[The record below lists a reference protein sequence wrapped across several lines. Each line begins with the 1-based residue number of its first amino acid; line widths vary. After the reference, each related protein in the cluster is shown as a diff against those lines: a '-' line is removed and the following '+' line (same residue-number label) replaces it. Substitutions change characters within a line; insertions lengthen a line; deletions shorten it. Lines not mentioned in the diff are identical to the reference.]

1 MRRAFARVSRS
12 RTSRPSTK
20 IRGKYLEAL
29 EEDDFEVLP
38 GSTCVVGFLRTYA
51 SYLKLDADEL
61 VEAYKTGYAPRVEEP
76 PVVRT
81 DVTKAPRSRTS
92 AERRQK
98 RVRRQHGGYVVAAV
112 IAIIIVALLAW
123 FGTGRG
129 QEAASID
136 ANSITSSTLTT
147 TATLLAGSPDEEGT
161 TGTDAS
167 TTTETTEGEV
177 TGGEETAA
185 PTDGPVALVVSVTE
199 GSCWLV
205 VREDGESGAEV
216 FAGTL
221 SAGGKQTFDTAK
233 QYWMRV
239 GNPEVLSV
247 SVAGT
252 PYTLAAP
259 AGAFVVTGAGIER
272 TE

>member
-1 MRRAFARVSRS
+1 M
-12 RTSRPSTK
+12 
-20 IRGKYLEAL
+20 
-29 EEDDFEVLP
+29 
-38 GSTCVVGFLRTYA
+38 RTYA

-61 VEAYKTGYAPRVEEP
+61 VEAYKTGYEPRVDEP

-147 TATLLAGSPDEEGT
+147 TATLLAGSPDEEGA

-177 TGGEETAA
+177 TGREETAA

-205 VREDGESGAEV
+205 VREDSESGAEV

-239 GNPEVLSV
+239 GNPEALSV